1 MSSSMQ
7 ASANPLPRSLREPPL
22 TLAEHLQAIEQLR
35 ERVNG
40 HIQFM
45 CQVGSLKGTSGEA
58 REKAVI
64 AFHERL
70 AVLERQL
77 SRIHEDLELG

>member
-1 MSSSMQ
+1 
-7 ASANPLPRSLREPPL
+7 L
-22 TLAEHLQAIEQLR
+22 TLAEHLQAIEQLG

-45 CQVGSLKGTSGEA
+45 CRVGTLKGTSGEA
-58 REKAVI
+58 REKAVV

-70 AVLERQL
+70 AALERQL
-77 SRIHEDLELG
+77 ASIQEDLQLG